1 MLEKI
6 VTIGSILA
14 MGFASLLWVQSTFVD
29 AADFKQYQYE
39 RTEENVNYLRD
50 KELRL
55 QNTYQELD
63 FEDQRKLE
71 REELKLQKLQQEL
84 GK

>member
-1 MLEKI
+1 M
-6 VTIGSILA
+6 TIGSILA
-14 MGFASLLWVQSTFVD
+14 MGFAVLLWTQATFVY
-29 AADFKQYQYE
+29 KEQQYDDVKE
-39 RTEENVNYLRD
+39 DVDYLRD

-55 QNTYQELD
+55 QEEFQELK

-71 REELKLQKLQQEL
+71 RDERKLQKLQQEL